1 MGLDMCEMPTIATM
15 IAGVGGDRLRP
26 LTGFGLERDVCSLA
40 LAETLGDVDLAPP
53 DALVLLTRAASGEAG
68 TYRFDVALRRSVE
81 RGIAGIALAAAADDV
96 LSRSARA
103 VADRAHLAMLAVV
116 EGADLAELAAA
127 LGALL
132 RGDAAASLESAAAGV
147 RVLDRAR
154 DAAEDVSGTLAAVGA
169 ALPGAAL
176 GEPMPELLAE
186 PIEVDGI
193 REAWLVAPGGGA
205 IEILL
210 LRAGAADV
218 ATAMG
223 RVRREQDAPVRSRS
237 ELLTELL
244 ATEPGRD
251 ASLLRRG
258 RALGL
263 PVDAW
268 HTVTLVGFDEG
279 ISDDPVH
286 VEELRRAVER
296 TALAAARAVSG
307 TWHLARSEG
316 HVVLVRDTDAE
327 SGARGATAVHAA
339 GAAVQTVL
347 EERFPRIAARVGIG
361 GEHLGPA
368 GLRASAGEARA
379 ALAAARPGQGPAVF
393 DASGLRAML
402 AEWYATDSARRS
414 VSTLLEPLEQL
425 GGRRAEE
432 AIGTLQVYLEE
443 QGSVS
448 RAARRLHLHRNAVGY
463 RIRRIADRLDVDLA
477 DPEARLALQLAC
489 RARLLT

>member
-1 MGLDMCEMPTIATM
+1 MCEMPNIAAV
-15 IAGVGGDRLRP
+15 IAGVGGDRLRL
-26 LTGFGLERDVCSLA
+26 LTGFGLERDVRSLA
-40 LAETLGDVDLAPP
+40 LAETLGDVELAPFG
-53 DALVLLTRAASGEAG
+53 ALVLLTRAASREAG
-68 TYRFDVALRRSVE
+68 TYRFDVALRRGVE
-81 RGIAGIALAAAADDV
+81 RRIAGIALAAADGDV

-103 VADRAHLAMLAVV
+103 VANRAHLAMLAVI

-132 RGDAAASLESAAAGV
+132 RGDAAVSLESAAAGV
-147 RVLDRAR
+147 RALDRAR
-154 DAAEDVSGTLAAVGA
+154 DAGADVSGTLAAVGA

-176 GEPMPELLAE
+176 GEPLSGLLAE
-186 PIEVDGI
+186 PIDVDGI

-205 IEILL
+205 VQILL
-210 LRAGAADV
+210 LRAAAADV

-251 ASLLRRG
+251 ASLLRRA

-296 TALAAARAVSG
+296 IALAAARAASG

-316 HVVLVRDTDAE
+316 HVVLVRDTDTE
-327 SGARGATAVHAA
+327 SGARGATAVFTA
-339 GAAVQTVL
+339 GAAVQTAL
-347 EERFPRIAARVGIG
+347 EERFPPIAPRVGIG

-379 ALAAARPGQGPAVF
+379 ALAAARHGQGPAVF

-414 VSTLLEPLEQL
+414 VSSLLEPLEQL
-425 GGRRAEE
+425 GGRRADE
-432 AIGTLQVYLEE
+432 AIRTLQVFLDE
-443 QGSVS
+443 QGSVTRTS
-448 RAARRLHLHRNAVGY
+448 RRLHLHRNAVAY
-463 RIRRIADRLDVDLA
+463 RIARIRDQLEVDPD
-477 DPEARLALQLAC
+477 DPDARLALQLAC
-489 RARLLT
+489 RARLLA